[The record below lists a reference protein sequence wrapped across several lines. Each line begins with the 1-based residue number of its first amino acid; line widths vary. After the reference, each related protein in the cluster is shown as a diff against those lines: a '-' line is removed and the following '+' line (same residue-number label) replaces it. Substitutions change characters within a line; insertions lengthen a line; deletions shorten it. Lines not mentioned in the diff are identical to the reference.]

1 MKTFNDLKVGDYFYE
16 LDRDIGTL
24 YRNKITGIDISGE
37 EKVFIWIDNNDSK
50 GSTFI
55 PFTKT
60 NKSVY
65 MCTFIIVCATAEDV
79 VNVLCNS

>member
-1 MKTFNDLKVGDYFYE
+1 MKTFNDLKIGDYFYE
-16 LDRDIGTL
+16 LDGKIL

-37 EKVFIWIDNNDSK
+37 EKVFIWIDNNNSK

-65 MCTFIIVCATAEDV
+65 KCTFIIACATAEDV

>member
-1 MKTFNDLKVGDYFYE
+1 MKTFNDLKIGDYFYE
-16 LDRDIGTL
+16 LDGLTL
-24 YRNKITGIDISGE
+24 YRNKITDIDVLGE
-37 EKVFIWIDNNDSK
+37 NKAFIWVDNNDSK

-65 MCTFIIVCATAEDV
+65 MDVFLVVCATAEDV